1 VNGETRKAIHKTPKC
16 ALSPLGVEMHRSD
29 DGEEVC
35 GWMRRKL
42 ASLFPRCQIHLRTDG
57 RLRYVEIG
65 HRLRLGLTALGALV
79 IAWTIFATAQFAG
92 QATAL
97 AVKDQQI
104 DDTRVAYRAL
114 LAEVAAYQDRFYA
127 VAQEFEENHNLMLDL
142 VEQNAVLQRSLSSL
156 HASLKNTEQE
166 RDREVAARD
175 RLGGELMR
183 VDDRLAEAVENNNRL
198 RGRLATAQA
207 DLAAAVQKGDRA
219 SQARQV
225 ARARIELLEQQVS
238 VLRGDLQ
245 NAVDARGQAVTQS
258 AEQARQI
265 SALEDQLTRTIA
277 ARRDVSEQLHEQLAL
292 NRADTETLQASLLA
306 ALSDRDKMLFDQ
318 RRTGEHV
325 RALEEQIT
333 SIQDLQQD
341 AVQRLS
347 DRAAQHID
355 SLEKVVGLTG
365 LTVDTLLAG
374 GSEQV
379 SGQGG
384 PFIAIDEEAP
394 AEELPGERLLVSL
407 NTLGQ
412 QIGHW
417 ESLQDVMRRI
427 PIAAPLKTYH
437 LSSDYGKRLDPL
449 NKRWAMHYGVDLV
462 GPADSPVLATA
473 PGVVAFAGWK
483 ERYGRVVEI
492 DHGTGIVTRYAHLD
506 SIEVKSGQRVAFQL
520 PLGVLGNSGRS
531 TGAHLHYEVIFKT
544 KPMDPMRFIK
554 AGQYVFQDSQG
565 TR

>member
-1 VNGETRKAIHKTPKC
+1 
-16 ALSPLGVEMHRSD
+16 MHRSD
-29 DGEEVC
+29 DGEEMY

-42 ASLFPRCQIHLRTDG
+42 ASLFPPCQIHLRTDG

-79 IAWTIFATAQFAG
+79 VAWSIFTTAQFAG
-92 QATAL
+92 QGTAL

-114 LAEVAAYQDRFYA
+114 LAEVAANQDRFYA
-127 VAQEFEENHNLMLDL
+127 IAQEFEENHNLMLDL

-156 HASLKNTEQE
+156 HASLKNTEEE

-175 RLGGELMR
+175 RLEGELGR
-183 VDDRLAEAVENNNRL
+183 VDNRLTEAVENNNRL

-207 DLAAAVQKGDRA
+207 DLAAAVQKGDRE
-219 SQARQV
+219 SQAHQV
-225 ARARIELLEQQVS
+225 AHARIEQLEQQVS
-238 VLRGDLQ
+238 ALRGDLQ
-245 NAVDARGQAVTQS
+245 NAVVARGHAVSQS

-292 NRADTETLQASLLA
+292 HRTDTETLRANLLA

-374 GSEQV
+374 GGEQV

-384 PFIAIDEEAP
+384 PFIAIDEEA

-407 NTLGQ
+407 NILGQ

-449 NKRWAMHYGVDLV
+449 NKRWAMHYGVDLL

-473 PGVVAFAGWK
+473 PGVIAFAGWK

-506 SIEVKSGQRVAFQL
+506 SIAVKSGQRVEFQL

-554 AGQYVFQDSQG
+554 AGQYVFQDNQG
-565 TR
+565 SR